1 MRDAR
6 YHFEVGQRE
15 IIYYR
20 GIPIDWVFD
29 VCSVLRQYS
38 VVISVQVQIPKPQ
51 ALRTKEE
58 RKHISY
64 FICIFFAS
72 PREKLI
78 TMHSWSDSY
87 ESRPSSP
94 CFEYLS
100 TYILHNKYQ
109 IFTSI
114 NIHFSIF
121 NYLGTDIK
129 KSAKRKIY
137 IIQYIQHWKYTIY
150 KYGIIHIHI
159 AYAICNMQYA
169 VFCYH
174 I

>member
-20 GIPIDWVFD
+20 GIPIYRVFD
-29 VCSVLRQYS
+29 VCSVLRQYL
-38 VVISVQVQIPKPQ
+38 VVRSAQVQIPKPQ
-51 ALRTKEE
+51 APRTKEE

-64 FICIFFAS
+64 FICVFFAS
-72 PREKLI
+72 LREKLI
-78 TMHSWSDSY
+78 TMNSWSDLY
-87 ESRPSSP
+87 ESRPPSP

-109 IFTSI
+109 IFI
-114 NIHFSIF
+114 FIHIHYSIF

-137 IIQYIQHWKYTIY
+137 IIQYIQY
-150 KYGIIHIHI
+150 
-159 AYAICNMQYA
+159 
-169 VFCYH
+169 
-174 I
+174 